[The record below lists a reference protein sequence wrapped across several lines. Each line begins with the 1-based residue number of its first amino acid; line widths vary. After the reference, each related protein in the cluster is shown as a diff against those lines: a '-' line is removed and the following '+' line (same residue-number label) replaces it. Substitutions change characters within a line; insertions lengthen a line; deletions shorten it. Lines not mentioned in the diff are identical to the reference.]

1 MENKDVRYV
10 HRLKRKDIS
19 TVVSIGSGD
28 LLILKAYKGHMGI
41 PMRSVLHYMIG
52 AAAKCWEEKHAT
64 YIQELQERNRTLA
77 KIVAAY
83 LQKYGRIR
91 PKGAE
96 TPVKGVKE
104 EEAEEKGKPADKD
117 APPEQ

>member
-1 MENKDVRYV
+1 MDNRDIKYV

-28 LLILKAYKGHMGI
+28 LHILKAYKGHLNI

-52 AAAKCWEEKHAT
+52 TAAKCWEEKHVT
-64 YIQELQERNRTLA
+64 YIQELKEKDRILA
-77 KIVAAY
+77 KIVATY
-83 LQKYGRIR
+83 LEKYGRIR
-91 PKGAE
+91 PKGTE

-104 EEAEEKGKPADKD
+104 GKAEEKGKPADKD
-117 APPEQ
+117 ALSEQ